1 MDNTS
6 KVSDCQEYYK
16 KIFKIAIGYV
26 QKKFRG
32 GSKKNF
38 EIAVRGFQKK
48 FENLLGNMGSN
59 KLLLYPGI
67 SQYGKRFYNTSVVFL
82 QQIPDPTTD
91 PGACQVLLFYHRE
104 RIHKVA

>member
-48 FENLLGNMGSN
+48 
-59 KLLLYPGI
+59 I
-67 SQYGKRFYNTSVVFL
+67 
-82 QQIPDPTTD
+82 
-91 PGACQVLLFYHRE
+91 
-104 RIHKVA
+104 